1 MIEPKTQDVDIPK
14 ETIAVSTQ
22 TSFPSLSATGEGY
35 SGSQSSEDSDEGI
48 TDKGLGNI
56 DTISLGKSHSSKLS
70 DRFRKTLRLSSTQIV
85 SFFAYFIIHFI
96 TSIHFFF
103 LIFRLA

>member
-1 MIEPKTQDVDIPK
+1 MIESKTQEIDIPK

-22 TSFPSLSATGEGY
+22 TSFPSLSAAGEGY

-56 DTISLGKSHSSKLS
+56 DTISQGKSHSLKHS
-70 DRFRKTLRLSSTQIV
+70 DRFRKTLRLSSSQIV
-85 SFFAYFIIHFI
+85 SYIILFI
-96 TSIHFFF
+96 
-103 LIFRLA
+103 